1 MRALL
6 YKDLLALLKYCR
18 FHLVL
23 CGIFLVATAFLGN
36 MEFMRTYVLVFT
48 GMMPATLIAY
58 EESERW
64 DRTVQ
69 TMPLSRRMIVT
80 EKYLVGLLL
89 QLTATVLVG
98 FSWVA
103 QMLREGQFD
112 TVALMSELLMTL
124 ALAVTMPSLMLPV
137 VFKMGAERGRMAT
150 TLVLCG
156 AMAVIVGG
164 TVALGS
170 IGALVN
176 ADAFVMPLAVAAVV
190 LMYPVSWLVAVR
202 WYEKREF

>member
-1 MRALL
+1 MRALI

-23 CGIFLVATAFLGN
+23 CGIFLVSTAFVGN

-58 EESERW
+58 EETERW
-64 DRTVQ
+64 DRTAL

-80 EKYLVGLLL
+80 EKYVVGMLL
-89 QLTATVLVG
+89 QLTALVLIG
-98 FSWVA
+98 FSWVV
-103 QMLREGQFD
+103 QMMRAGQFD
-112 TVALMSELLMTL
+112 VNALMSELLMNLVL
-124 ALAVTMPSLMLPV
+124 AIILPSLMLPV
-137 VFKMGAERGRMAT
+137 VFKLGAERGRTAL

-156 AMAVIVGG
+156 TMAVIVGG
-164 TVALGS
+164 TAALGS
-170 IGALVN
+170 IGAMVN
-176 ADAFVMPLAVAAVV
+176 VDAIVLPLAVTVVV
-190 LMYPVSWLVAVR
+190 LMYPISWMIAVH